1 MASTRAT
8 RRQSPTR
15 RPRPR
20 HTSSRRKPTSWRRR
34 GLLLL
39 AGVSLGLLAWAV
51 LARLLAP
58 VSNTARARFDAI
70 VVLGTRADADGNPTP
85 RQLARVTAGV
95 EEYERGVAPRLI
107 FSGSAAANQF
117 VEAQVMAQAAEAQGI
132 PASAILE
139 ETQARDTVQNACYV
153 ARILQAHGWHSA
165 EIVSSASH
173 LPRVALIF
181 SRLPVEWRTHA
192 ASSMEPESSAEHAAA
207 IGLETLKT
215 VYYLLYSRW
224 AEHCNP

>member
-1 MASTRAT
+1 M
-8 RRQSPTR
+8 
-15 RPRPR
+15 
-20 HTSSRRKPTSWRRR
+20 SWRKR

-39 AGVSLGLLAWAV
+39 AVVSLSLVAWAV

-58 VSNTARARFDAI
+58 ASNTARARFDAI

-85 RQLARVTAGV
+85 RQLARVTEGV
-95 EEYERGVAPRLI
+95 AEYERGVAPRLI
-107 FSGSAAANQF
+107 FSGGAAANQF

-139 ETQARDTVQNACYV
+139 ETQARNTVQNACYV

-165 EIVSSASH
+165 EVVSSASH

-181 SRLPVEWRTHA
+181 SRLPMEWRTHA
-192 ASSMEPESSAEHAAA
+192 AAPMAPESPAEHAAA
-207 IGLETLKT
+207 TGLETLKT